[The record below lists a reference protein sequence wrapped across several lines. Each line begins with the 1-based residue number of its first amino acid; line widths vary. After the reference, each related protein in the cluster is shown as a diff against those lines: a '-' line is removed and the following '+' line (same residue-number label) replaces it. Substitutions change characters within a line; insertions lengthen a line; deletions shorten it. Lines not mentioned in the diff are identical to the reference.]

1 MSRQEIAQTL
11 PCSHHAWPFVLPHA
25 LWLPLVHRCAS
36 PAQHMAQPADVLLLV
51 YLAAPLWSRTAAA
64 VSG

>member
-11 PCSHHAWPFVLPHA
+11 PRSHHAWPFVLPYA
-25 LWLPLVHRCAS
+25 LWLPLVHQYAS
-36 PAQHMAQPADVLLLV
+36 PAQHTAQPADVLLLV